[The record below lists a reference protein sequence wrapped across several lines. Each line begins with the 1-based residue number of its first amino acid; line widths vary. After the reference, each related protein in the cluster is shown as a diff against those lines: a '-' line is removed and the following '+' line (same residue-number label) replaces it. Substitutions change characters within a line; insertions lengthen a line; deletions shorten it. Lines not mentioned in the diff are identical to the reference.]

1 MAEMFHDLTINKII
15 RETPDAV
22 TLQFAVPEDLKQAFK
37 YQPGQ
42 YLTLSFTFGNKEERR
57 AYSMSSS
64 PLDENIAVT
73 VKKLEGG
80 IVSSYIHDQLR
91 EGAVVSVMP
100 PEGKFIPKINEDHR
114 KSYYFF
120 GAGSGITP
128 LISII
133 KTLLEKEPQSSIF
146 LLYGSRDEQHIIF
159 RDALEGLQGKY
170 SGQLKVSYVLSQPER
185 QKPEG
190 LKGWFSK
197 GTTNWEGRI
206 GRIDGKLVDLFLE
219 ENQSIYEDSEYF
231 ICGPGGMIE
240 SVQAQLKTMEID
252 AKKIHVEHF
261 FIEHEGEGKGLNEAS
276 VEITLNGK
284 KYLIEVPET
293 KTILDVMIEDDLNPP
308 YSCTSGACSTCM
320 AKVLEGEVTMEVSH
334 ALDEDEIKNGYILT
348 CQAHPQTPKTVITF
362 DE

>member
-1 MAEMFHDLTINKII
+1 MPELFHDLTIKKII

-22 TLQFAVPEDLKQAFK
+22 TLQFAVPDQLKDVFA
-37 YQPGQ
+37 YEPGQ
-42 YLTLSFTFGNKEERR
+42 YLTLSFTFGKKEERR

-64 PLDENIAVT
+64 PIEEDISVT

-80 IVSSYIHDQLR
+80 IVSSYIHDQLQ
-91 EGAVVSVMP
+91 EGAQVAVMP

-114 KSYYFF
+114 RSYYFF

-159 RDALEGLQGKY
+159 RDALDQLQDKY
-170 SGQLKVSYVLSQPER
+170 RGQLKISYVLSQPER

-219 ENQSIYEDSEYF
+219 ENQSIYEDREFF

-240 SVQAQLKTMEID
+240 SVQGQLKIMNID
-252 AKKIHVEHF
+252 SKKIHVEHF
-261 FIEHEGEGKGLNEAS
+261 FIEHEGEGKGIQEAS
-276 VEITLNGK
+276 VEIILNGK
-284 KYLIEVPET
+284 KHLIEVPEA

-334 ALDEDEIKNGYILT
+334 ALDEDEISDGYILT

>member
-1 MAEMFHDLTINKII
+1 MSELFHDLTVKNII
-15 RETPDAV
+15 KETTDTV
-22 TLQFAVPEDLKQAFK
+22 TLQFSVPDHLKEEFT
-37 YQPGQ
+37 YQSGQ
-42 YLTLSFTFGNKEERR
+42 YLTLSFSFGNKEERR

-64 PLDENIAVT
+64 PLEDYLAVT

-80 IVSSYIHDQLR
+80 IVSSYIHDQLQ

-100 PEGKFIPKINEDHR
+100 PEGKFTPKVNGDHR
-114 KSYYFF
+114 KSYYLF

-133 KTLLEKEPQSSIF
+133 KTLLEMEPQSSIF

-159 RDALEGLQGKY
+159 KDTLDRLQDKY
-170 SGQLKVSYVLSQPER
+170 SGQFKVSYVLSQPER

-190 LKGWFSK
+190 LRGWFSK

-219 ENQSIYEDSEYF
+219 ENQSIYGDSEYF
-231 ICGPGGMIE
+231 VCGPGGMIE
-240 SVQAQLKTMEID
+240 SVQAQLKTMDID
-252 AKKIHVEHF
+252 DAKIHVEHF
-261 FIEHEGEGKGLNEAS
+261 FIEHEGDEKGLKDAS

-284 KYLIEVPET
+284 KYLIEVPED

-320 AKVLEGEVTMEVSH
+320 ARVLEGEVSMEVSH
-334 ALDEDEIKNGYILT
+334 ALDADEIKNGYILT

>member
-1 MAEMFHDLTINKII
+1 MSELFHDLTIQKII

-22 TLQFAVPEDLKQAFK
+22 TIQLAVPEHLKAQFS

-64 PLDENIAVT
+64 PLEENIAVT

-80 IVSSYIHDQLR
+80 IVSSYIHDQLQ

-146 LLYGSRDEQHIIF
+146 LLYGSRDEQQIIF
-159 RDALEGLQGKY
+159 RDTLTRLQDKY
-170 SGQLKVSYVLSQPER
+170 NGQLTISYILSQPER

-197 GTTNWEGRI
+197 GITNWDGRI
-206 GRIDGKLVDLFLE
+206 GRIDGKLVNLFLE
-219 ENQSIYEDSEYF
+219 ENQSIYSDSEYF
-231 ICGPGGMIE
+231 VCGPSGMIDA
-240 SVQAQLKTMEID
+240 VQAQLKTMD
-252 AKKIHVEHF
+252 VDSKKIHVEHF
-261 FIEHEGEGKGLNEAS
+261 FIEQEGDGIGFNDAS
-276 VEITLNGK
+276 VEIILNGK
-284 KYLIEVPET
+284 KYLIEVPED
-293 KTILDVMIEDDLNPP
+293 KTILDVMINDDLNPP

-320 AKVLEGEVTMEVSH
+320 AKVLEGEVSMEVSH
-334 ALDEDEIKNGYILT
+334 ALDEDEIKDGYILT
-348 CQAHPQTPKTVITF
+348 CQAHPQTPKSVITF

>member
-1 MAEMFHDLTINKII
+1 MSELFHDLTIEKII

-22 TLQFAVPEDLKQAFK
+22 TLQFAIPEHLKDEFD

-42 YLTLSFTFGNKEERR
+42 YLTLSFAFGNKEERR

-64 PLDENIAVT
+64 PLEEHIAVT
-73 VKKLEGG
+73 VKKFEGG
-80 IVSSYIHDQLR
+80 IVSSYIHDQLL
-91 EGAVVSVMP
+91 EGSIVSVMP
-100 PEGKFIPKINEDHR
+100 PEGKFIPKIDEEHR

-128 LISII
+128 LMSII
-133 KTLLEKEPQSSIF
+133 KTLLEKEPQSSVF

-159 RDALEGLQGKY
+159 KEALDQLQVKY
-170 SGQLKVSYVLSQPER
+170 SGQLKISYVLSQPER

-190 LKGWFSK
+190 MRGWFSK

-219 ENQSIYEDSEYF
+219 ENQSIYGDHEYF

-240 SVQAQLKTMEID
+240 SVQAQLKVMNID
-252 AKKIHVEHF
+252 SKKIHVEHF
-261 FIEHEGEGKGLNEAS
+261 FIEHEGEGRGIQEAS
-276 VEITLNGK
+276 VEVMLNGK
-284 KYLIEVPET
+284 KYLIEVPEA
-293 KTILDVMIEDDLNPP
+293 KTILDVMIEEDLNPP

-320 AKVLEGEVTMEVSH
+320 AKVLEGEVSMEVSH
-334 ALDEDEIKNGYILT
+334 ALDEDEIKEGYILT